1 MDKKTLINDL
11 RVYAVYLKKTRL
23 AADELEAAERIVS
36 CANRLEKLAKEL
48 ENDEAD
54 HEQGE

>member
-1 MDKKTLINDL
+1 MDKQRLINDL

-23 AADELEAAERIVS
+23 AADELEAAERIVT
-36 CANRLEKLAKEL
+36 CANRLEKLAKEI

-54 HEQGE
+54 HQQGE

>member
-23 AADELEAAERIVS
+23 AAEEVEAAERIVG

-48 ENDEAD
+48 EDDEAD
-54 HEQGE
+54 NQQG